1 MELLVKKVLILGIR
15 KSLLSSVFE
24 NLEKMLMKKLIVV
37 IRILVKRMARIDL
50 RVDFDE
56 KGMVGVLIPVDF
68 VKRIRGKIIG
78 IFEIILHVVHD
89 HHAKVA
95 HLAPNEGAWRES
107 GQPGWLQDCLDP
119 NEGARLLLTQASWLQ
134 DHVVHCL

>member
-1 MELLVKKVLILGIR
+1 MIHELLKVLKMELLVKKVLILGIR

-24 NLEKMLMKKLIVV
+24 NLEKEW
-37 IRILVKRMARIDL
+37 MARIL

-56 KGMVGVLIPVDF
+56 KVMVGVLIPVDF
-68 VKRIRGKIIG
+68 NKGIRGKIIG

-119 NEGARLLLTQASWLQ
+119 NESARLLLTQASWLQ